1 MKSFIQQNPF
11 HKLLA
16 GLSNTEHSIV
26 TLDYLKTVSE
36 IINEP
41 STIVQTFGEAFRVLE
56 FLAQAKVIE
65 LIEVEGSIGVYKI
78 RKLM

>member
-1 MKSFIQQNPF
+1 MPLNPF

-16 GLSNTEHSIV
+16 GLSNTEYQIV

-36 IINEP
+36 IVNEP
-41 STIVQTFGEAFRVLE
+41 STVIQTFGEAFQILE
-56 FLAQAKVIE
+56 FLAKAKAIE
-65 LIEVEGSIGVYKI
+65 LVEAEDGADVYKI